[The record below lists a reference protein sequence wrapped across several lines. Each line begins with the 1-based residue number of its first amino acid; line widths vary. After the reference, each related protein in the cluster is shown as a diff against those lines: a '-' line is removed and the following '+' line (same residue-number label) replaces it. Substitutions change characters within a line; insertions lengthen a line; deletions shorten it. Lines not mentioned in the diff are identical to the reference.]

1 MLLLPTD
8 ACSLKRPENKGVN
21 MKKVKISVYK
31 ERLLAVNAPPWIG
44 VYLAVSTTG
53 VCRVCEWLPLTASLA
68 PFPLGHDP
76 HRRHQGRPTLWG
88 FLHSADSQ
96 LWRGERCGQWCGG
109 CRWELGMEWGVFKCF
124 ISHFYFLFFFPHF
137 YFQESLQ
144 LAFEVSELD
153 RLAAWG
159 LEGGAGPVRSCCV
172 SLLWS
177 ISSQDL
183 SLRVAGSPPSLLFP
197 NMGGFT
203 ACSYPSL
210 PIWQL
215 LFSLDRSGQSLQAET
230 VKLCFDTR
238 GASHVLPSERPCGSP
253 FVPIARASAC
263 RCFEASSRGH
273 CCAVGYATGALLQG

>member
-53 VCRVCEWLPLTASLA
+53 VCRVCQWLPLTASLA

-96 LWRGERCGQWCGG
+96 IWRGERCGQWCGG

-159 LEGGAGPVRSCCV
+159 LEGGAGPVG
-172 SLLWS
+172 
-177 ISSQDL
+177 
-183 SLRVAGSPPSLLFP
+183 VA
-197 NMGGFT
+197 
-203 ACSYPSL
+203 
-210 PIWQL
+210 
-215 LFSLDRSGQSLQAET
+215 
-230 VKLCFDTR
+230 
-238 GASHVLPSERPCGSP
+238 
-253 FVPIARASAC
+253 ASAF
-263 RCFEASSRGH
+263 FEASLPKISLCGWP
-273 CCAVGYATGALLQG
+273 ALLPPCYFLIWVDSLPALTRPSPSGS